1 MASVLVRR
9 ACHGKE
15 EGGWKGGGGEGG
27 GGFWWGGGRKPDI
40 APRKPLIMDFFL
52 VSLSPSL
59 CLPPSFTR
67 TFSSR

>member
-15 EGGWKGGGGEGG
+15 EGGWKGGGEGG

-52 VSLSPSL
+52 VSLVSPSFFL
-59 CLPPSFTR
+59 APSFTP